1 MSMKKILFTG
11 FVPFLDNLVNPSK
24 EILELIDDQDTYLLD
39 VDYEKADEFF
49 TGYGFSFLFV
59 AIGIIRIFERDFIFR
74 NAFDTAVADC
84 RTISIAGKVFHG
96 ITISVKSFFYKGTPF
111 F

>member
-1 MSMKKILFTG
+1 MLQ
-11 FVPFLDNLVNPSK
+11 FLCLPAVR
-24 EILELIDDQDTYLLD
+24 EISAEPDPVKALWQHMLQ
-39 VDYEKADEFF
+39 EKADEFF